1 MNKNVALVL
10 SGGGAR
16 GIAHIGV
23 IEVLEEN
30 GYQITSVAGTSM
42 GAFVGAVYSTGKL
55 TEFKNWL
62 INIDK
67 LEIVKLI
74 DFSFSTLGFIKG
86 DRLFTE
92 LKKFIPDTN
101 IEDLPISFKAVA
113 TDIMNRREIVF
124 EQGPIFDAVRA
135 SISIPSVF
143 APVKTDATM
152 LVDGGMVNNL
162 PIDRVERNEGDILVA
177 VDVVA
182 NVPYYENVALE
193 EEKHKGKIE
202 RFKNYF
208 DDKKAKNISTKIN
221 NFEVLDKSINL
232 MIEQLVKAKVKEY
245 QPDIFIQVSQDASG
259 LFDFFKAEHIVNI
272 GRKIAQ
278 EQLDSFLTQNK
289 SSEKII
295 KQNN

>member
-1 MNKNVALVL
+1 MNKDVALVL

-30 GYQITSVAGTSM
+30 GHNITSVAGTSM
-42 GAFVGAVYSTGKL
+42 GAFVGAVYSAGKL
-55 TEFKNWL
+55 AEFKDWL

-86 DRLFTE
+86 DRLFAE
-92 LKKFIPDTN
+92 LRKFIPDTN

-124 EQGPIFDAVRA
+124 EQGSIFDAVRA

-143 APVKTDATM
+143 APVKTATTM

-162 PIDRVERNEGDILVA
+162 PLDRVKRNEGDILIA

-182 NVPYYENVALE
+182 NVPYYEEVPLD
-193 EEKHKGKIE
+193 EEKHKGKIQ

-208 DDKKAKNISTKIN
+208 DEKKSKNISTKIN
-221 NFEVLDKSINL
+221 NFEILDKSINL
-232 MIEQLVKAKVKEY
+232 MIEQLVKAKVKEH
-245 QPDIFIQVSQDASG
+245 QPDVFVQVSQDASG

-272 GRKIAQ
+272 GRRIAQ
-278 EQLDSFLTQNK
+278 EQLDHFDN
-289 SSEKII
+289 
-295 KQNN
+295 